1 MVQDASGGILF
12 SGLSEKS
19 MQKRDAGDANSAYA
33 PNSLTFGFFAWLV
46 SLLQPIET
54 AEQKRAKPES
64 LRMDSGQRL
73 FDFAGTNI
81 CRSGIL
87 DSRNSVGRPKGVRT
101 TACVTTKRRTERR
114 AFQARSA
121 INRVLTV
128 FSSISFLPR
137 QKRYGPRSGGDGA
150 PDHTAPSAHP
160 KYVVGDKLSLRRIRN
175 GPICAAEAK

>member
-1 MVQDASGGILF
+1 MVRDASGGILF

-33 PNSLTFGFFAWLV
+33 PNSLTFGFFAWFV
-46 SLLQPIET
+46 SLLQPIEA
-54 AEQKRAKPES
+54 AEQKRTKPES
-64 LRMDSGQRL
+64 LRMDSGQIL

-81 CRSGIL
+81 CRSRIL
-87 DSRNSVGRPKGVRT
+87 DGRNSVARPKGVLT
-101 TACVTTKRRTERR
+101 TETKRQNAQCDELF
-114 AFQARSA
+114 FQARSA